1 MARKNNVVKFRRRK
15 NINIGIVI
23 FFIMFIYI
31 IIQIYFY
38 YTKEHLTIYEV
49 KEGSNVEETKVT
61 GLIWR
66 DEEVYYTN
74 EAGYLTY
81 LLKEGERAYKNAP
94 IYSIDDNKEIY
105 DLITSGEIPI
115 SNSSE
120 SVNLI
125 KSNINRFYTK
135 YSDLEYKSVYDF
147 KEKMSNAASSLL
159 NEAMLLNID
168 KIKETT
174 GYSSNF
180 HTVYTEKSGIISY
193 YIDTFESIELNQLN
207 MDMFNLDNYDRINI
221 RSNEMLSSNTP
232 AYKLI
237 SNDNWSILIPL
248 NESQYSLLSDKE
260 YLSFTCLKNKISFT
274 EKFTIINNNNDFF
287 AKIDLNKYLPLY
299 INDRYLDLQIHL
311 NKSQGMKI
319 PLTAIIEKEFYVIPL
334 SFFTTGGNSVEPGL
348 IKEVYDKDNGDVSYE
363 FVEANIYYDDG
374 KNAYID
380 TKIFNLDSSF
390 YSEKDKS
397 SFKLNKTASLTG
409 VFNVNKGYAIF
420 CRIEPLYQNDEYCII
435 DMNTKNGL
443 SLYDHIALDA
453 SIIEESRIIY

>member
-1 MARKNNVVKFRRRK
+1 MARKNNVVKFKKRK

-66 DEEVYYTN
+66 EEEIFYTN
-74 EAGYLTY
+74 EAGYLSY
-81 LLKEGERAYKNAP
+81 LIKEGERAYKNSP

-105 DLITSGEIPI
+105 DLVTSGEILITNPPDSI
-115 SNSSE
+115 
-120 SVNLI
+120 NLV
-125 KSNINRFYTK
+125 KSNINRFHTK
-135 YSDLEYKSVYDF
+135 YSDVEYKTVYDF
-147 KEKMSNAASSLL
+147 KEKMTNVASSLL

-168 KIKETT
+168 KIKDST

-193 YIDTFESIELNQLN
+193 YIDSFESIPLDQIS
-207 MDMFNLDNYDRINI
+207 MDMFDLDNYNKTNI
-221 RSNEMLSSNTP
+221 RTNEMLPSNTP

-248 NESQYSLLSDKE
+248 NEKQYSLIEDKE
-260 YLSFTCLKNKISFT
+260 YIEFTCLKNKLNFV
-274 EKFTIINNNNDFF
+274 EKFTIVKNNNDNF

-299 INDRYLDLQIHL
+299 IDDRYLDLQINL

-319 PLTAIIEKEFYVIPL
+319 PLTAITEKEFYIIPL

-348 IKEVYDKDNGDVSYE
+348 IKEIFDKDTGEITYE

-374 KNAYID
+374 KYAYID
-380 TKIFNLDSSF
+380 TKVFNLDSSF
-390 YSEKDKS
+390 YSQKDNS
-397 SFKLNKTASLTG
+397 SFKINKTGRLTG
-409 VFNVNKGYAIF
+409 VFNVNKGYAVF
-420 CRIEPLYQNDEYCII
+420 CRIEPLYQNDSYCII